1 MTKFH
6 IAQLL
11 LVFIIILG
19 FSIRI
24 YNISGNPAGFFA
36 DEASIGYNAYLLAHS
51 GKDEHGARFS
61 VFFRSFGDYR
71 PPIPFYSAIPY
82 VLLFGLSE
90 FAVRLAT
97 VTAATITIV
106 LVFIFVYQILIKNIS
121 QMHAAI
127 GGLFAA
133 LFLAISPWHIHMS
146 RFGSE
151 YVYLPLFTLLSLI
164 IWFVA
169 LKKSYLLP
177 LSTLALSLIGYT
189 YLPGVIIG
197 PIVTLSLFVIW
208 FRYLVVHFRW
218 TLLALCVYLICL
230 LPTMQALINRT
241 LLTRWNNVGFTKRI
255 PFTDQVSVFAKQYWK
270 HFSPTFLFTKGDLD
284 YPGHFIRR
292 FGIKNQGELYFVDI
306 PFLIAGFLYFA
317 REIRYKNKSAILPFL
332 LLALYPIG
340 SSITTTDGGGP
351 LAFRSVLGSIVFPI
365 FSGAGIVAFFQ
376 LLSNRRVQMIF
387 VGVILC
393 IYGIFLTHYLYLYHT
408 HYPQYSEDFW
418 GWQFGPRDVMRYFL
432 SQKDSYDNL
441 YLIGMFNSPEI
452 FIRFYDPNNLC
463 QHKCQIGDISKF
475 DPRRKQLFAIGADT
489 LQSTKEIQFS
499 LIKTIQYSNG
509 SPAFYIGEFVR

>member
-1 MTKFH
+1 MTKSQA
-6 IAQLL
+6 AQLL
-11 LVFIIILG
+11 LVFIVFLG
-19 FSIRI
+19 FSLRV
-24 YNISGNPAGFFA
+24 YNISSNPAGFFA

-51 GKDEHGARFS
+51 GKDEHGTRFPI
-61 VFFRSFGDYR
+61 FFRSFGDYR
-71 PPIPFYSAIPY
+71 PPIPFYSAIPF
-82 VLLFGLSE
+82 VLLFGLTE

-97 VTAATITIV
+97 VTVGTITIV
-106 LVFIFVYQILIKNIS
+106 LMFIFIYQILRQKTS

-133 LFLAISPWHIHMS
+133 FFLALSPWHIHMS

-151 YVYLPLFTLLSLI
+151 YVYLPLVTLLSLI
-164 IWFVA
+164 IWLAA
-169 LKKSYLLP
+169 LKKEYLLP
-177 LSTLALSLIGYT
+177 LSTLFLSLIGYT

-197 PIVTLSLFVIW
+197 PILTLLLIIIW
-208 FRYLVVHFRW
+208 FRYLIVHFRW
-218 TLLALCVYLICL
+218 SLLALCVYIICL
-230 LPTMQALINRT
+230 LPTMQSFINRT
-241 LLTRWNNVGFTKRI
+241 LLTRWNSVGITKKI
-255 PFTDQVSVFAKQYWK
+255 PFPDQVKIFAKQYGK
-270 HFSPTFLFTKGDLD
+270 HFSPIFLFTKGDLD

-292 FGIKNQGELYFVDI
+292 FGIKNQGELYVIDI
-306 PFLIAGFLYFA
+306 PFLIAGFIFLIG
-317 REIRYKNKSAILPFL
+317 EIYKKNKLALLPFL

-340 SSITTTDGGGP
+340 SSVTTTDGGGP
-351 LAFRSVLGSIVFPI
+351 LAFRSILGSIVFPI

-387 VGVILC
+387 VGIILC
-393 IYGIFLTHYLYLYHT
+393 IYGIFLIHYLYLYHT

-432 SQKDSYDNL
+432 SQKDSYDDL
-441 YLIGMFNSPEI
+441 FLIGMFNSPEI

-475 DPRRKQLFAIGADT
+475 DPGKKQLFAISADT

-499 LIKTIQYSNG
+499 VIKTIQYSNG
-509 SPAFYIGEFVR
+509 SPAFYIGKFIQ